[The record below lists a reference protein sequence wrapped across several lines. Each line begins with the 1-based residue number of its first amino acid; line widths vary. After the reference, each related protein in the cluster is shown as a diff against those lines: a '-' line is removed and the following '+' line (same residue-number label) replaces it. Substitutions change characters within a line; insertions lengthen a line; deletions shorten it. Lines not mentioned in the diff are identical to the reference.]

1 MHVYEV
7 IFAVTAAT
15 TITLA
20 YIGLFHVIDAFS
32 QGVTRARARRLEQK
46 LTRAVDPLVLAHAR
60 KDGVE

>member
-32 QGVTRARARRLEQK
+32 QGVTRARVRRLDRK
-46 LTRAVDPLVLAHAR
+46 LSHVVDPLVLEHAR
-60 KDGVE
+60 KDGAK